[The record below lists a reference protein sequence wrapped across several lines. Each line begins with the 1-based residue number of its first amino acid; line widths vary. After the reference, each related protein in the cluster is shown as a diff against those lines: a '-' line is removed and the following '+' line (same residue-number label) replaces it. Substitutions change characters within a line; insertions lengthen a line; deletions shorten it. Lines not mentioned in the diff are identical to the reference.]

1 MYLFIYQPSI
11 HPSIYLGE
19 SGLELWTITVA
30 ATATVP
36 SEGPGTCNYNNCSS
50 HSSAATAASQR
61 HGTDKQ
67 PLSTT
72 STGEAFL
79 KITIQDFSIARKAKN
94 KKKKIGFFLEVF
106 MSLYEKLF
114 LSLKMLSFYQFY
126 VFIFIL

>member
-11 HPSIYLGE
+11 HPYIYLGE

-36 SEGPGTCNYNNCSS
+36 SERPGTCNYNNCSS

-79 KITIQDFSIARKAKN
+79 KITTKGFSNAQYGFNLSDILRLKIR
-94 KKKKIGFFLEVF
+94 KKILVSFVFFYF
-106 MSLYEKLF
+106 SL
-114 LSLKMLSFYQFY
+114 
-126 VFIFIL
+126 